1 MKQPLE
7 PLKDFDFEEML
18 ERQKALDKKFDE
30 KKTVRERTLKRTYI
44 STFCEMGEVFQETK
58 DKWNHWKNSTSP
70 IDKDRTLE
78 EMSDFLHFYLTY
90 FYSEKTLKIG
100 GLTPE
105 EYATTILEIE
115 DALVI
120 FTKFFEVPANKIL
133 GAILVV
139 CKEIKADKQEFLQ
152 VHHKKWLKNWNV
164 RTKEEY

>member
-7 PLKDFDFEEML
+7 PLKDFDFEEMI
-18 ERQKALDKKFDE
+18 ERQKELDKKFDK
-30 KKTVRERTLKRTYI
+30 KKTVRKRTLTRTYI

-58 DKWNHWKNSTSP
+58 DKWNHWKNSTDP
-70 IDKDRTLE
+70 IDKERTLE

-105 EYATTILEIE
+105 EYATTIPEIE

-120 FTKFFEVPANKIL
+120 FTNFLKF
-133 GAILVV
+133 
-139 CKEIKADKQEFLQ
+139 QQ
-152 VHHKKWLKNWNV
+152 
-164 RTKEEY
+164 TKY

>member
-1 MKQPLE
+1 M
-7 PLKDFDFEEML
+7 
-18 ERQKALDKKFDE
+18 A
-30 KKTVRERTLKRTYI
+30 
-44 STFCEMGEVFQETK
+44 
-58 DKWNHWKNSTSP
+58 
-70 IDKDRTLE
+70 
-78 EMSDFLHFYLTY
+78 DFLHFYLTY

-105 EYATTILEIE
+105 EYATTIPEIE